1 MLTSNVLSPQQ
12 QNTAVALGFFD
23 GVHRGHRRVLSL
35 CAAQKAQGLTPV
47 CLTFSES
54 PRAVMNGGEFF
65 YLMTRRD
72 KVKVLEAIGMEQVIF
87 ADFRAIMH
95 LSPEAFFHDI
105 LVKQLR
111 AKALFCG
118 FNYHFG
124 KSAEGDSALLQ
135 RLCGE
140 SGIVLTVVPP
150 ETNDGEVVCS
160 TFIRGLIAGG
170 EVERANQLLGA
181 RFGFSAEI
189 THGRRLGRELGTP
202 TINMPLE
209 KDLVLPKFGVYA
221 SLVTLESGER
231 FGGVTN
237 VGVKPTVGGTVPLWE
252 TWMPDYH
259 GGEIYG
265 QTADVRLLK
274 FLRPEQKFDNLNALR
289 GAILRDGEQA
299 KAIFRQIGESA
310 T

>member
-12 QNTAVALGFFD
+12 QHTAVALGFFD

-35 CAAQKAQGLTPV
+35 CAAQKAHGLVPV

-54 PRAVMNGGEFF
+54 PRAVMNGGAFF
-65 YLMTRRD
+65 YLMTQRD
-72 KVKVLEAIGMEQVIF
+72 KVKVLEGIGMEQVIF
-87 ADFRAIMH
+87 ADFRSIMH
-95 LSPEAFFHDI
+95 LSPEEFFHEI
-105 LVKQLR
+105 LVKRLR

-124 KSAEGDSALLQ
+124 KNAEGDSALLQ
-135 RLCGE
+135 RLCDE
-140 SGIVLTVVPP
+140 SGIALTIVPP
-150 ETNDGEVVCS
+150 EKNEGEVVCS
-160 TFIRGLIAGG
+160 TFIRGLIADG

-202 TINMPLE
+202 TLNMPLE
-209 KDLVLPKFGVYA
+209 KDLIVPKFGVYA

-274 FLRPEQKFDNLNALR
+274 FLRPEQKFDSLTALR
-289 GAILRDGEQA
+289 DAILKDGEQA
-299 KAIFRQIGESA
+299 KAVFRQIGGSA

>member
-1 MLTSNVLSPQQ
+1 MLTSTVLSPQQ
-12 QNTAVALGFFD
+12 QHTAVALGFFD

-35 CAAQKAQGLTPV
+35 CAAQKAQGLAPV

-72 KVKVLEAIGMEQVIF
+72 KVKVMEKIGMEQVIF

-95 LSPEAFFHDI
+95 LSPEEFYHEI
-105 LVKQLR
+105 LVKKLR

-124 KSAEGDSALLQ
+124 KNAEGDSALLQ
-135 RLCGE
+135 RLCDE
-140 SGIVLTVVPP
+140 SGIALTVVPP
-150 ETNDGEVVCS
+150 EKNDGEVVCS
-160 TFIRGLIAGG
+160 TFIRGLIADG
-170 EVERANQLLGA
+170 EVERANALLGA

-202 TINMPLE
+202 TLNMPLE
-209 KDLVLPKFGVYA
+209 IDLVVPKFGVYA

-274 FLRPEQKFDNLNALR
+274 FLRPEQKFDSLADLR
-289 GAILRDGEQA
+289 DAILRDGEQA
-299 KAIFRQIGESA
+299 KAVFRQIGESA

>member
-1 MLTSNVLSPQQ
+1 MDAIKELKRTRLMVLARGVPKDVLLK
-12 QNTAVALGFFD
+12 AVGAIKEAGVTVFESTFD
-23 GVHRGHRRVLSL
+23 HRRADCVAENAEKI
-35 CAAQKAQGLTPV
+35 AALVA
-47 CLTFSES
+47 
-54 PRAVMNGGEFF
+54 AYGER
-65 YLMTRRD
+65 M
-72 KVKVLEAIGMEQVIF
+72 AIG
-87 ADFRAIMH
+87 A
-95 LSPEAFFHDI
+95 
-105 LVKQLR
+105 
-111 AKALFCG
+111 G
-118 FNYHFG
+118 T
-124 KSAEGDSALLQ
+124 
-135 RLCGE
+135 
-140 SGIVLTVVPP
+140 VLTVVPP
-150 ETNDGEVVCS
+150 EKNDGEVVCS
-160 TFIRGLIAGG
+160 TFIRGLIADG
-170 EVERANQLLGA
+170 EVERANELLGA

-202 TINMPLE
+202 TLNMPLE
-209 KDLVLPKFGVYA
+209 IDLVVPKFGVYA

>member
-1 MLTSNVLSPQQ
+1 MLTSTVLSPQQ
-12 QNTAVALGFFD
+12 QHTAVALGFFD

-35 CAAQKAQGLTPV
+35 CAAQKAQGLMPV

-72 KVKVLEAIGMEQVIF
+72 KVKVLEKIGMEQVIF
-87 ADFRAIMH
+87 ADFGAIMH
-95 LSPEAFFHDI
+95 LSPEEFFHEI
-105 LVKQLR
+105 LVKELR

-124 KSAEGDSALLQ
+124 KNAEGDSAFLQ
-135 RLCGE
+135 RLCDE
-140 SGIVLTVVPP
+140 SGIALTVVPP
-150 ETNDGEVVCS
+150 EKNDGEVVCS
-160 TFIRGLIAGG
+160 TFIRGLIADG
-170 EVERANQLLGA
+170 EVERANELLGA

-202 TINMPLE
+202 TLNMPLE
-209 KDLVLPKFGVYA
+209 IDLVVPKFGVYA

-274 FLRPEQKFDNLNALR
+274 FLRPEQKFDSLADLR
-289 GAILRDGEQA
+289 DAILHDGEQA
-299 KAIFRQIGESA
+299 KAVFRQIEESA

>member
-1 MLTSNVLSPQQ
+1 M
-12 QNTAVALGFFD
+12 ALGFFD

-35 CAAQKAQGLTPV
+35 CAAQKAQGLMPV

-54 PRAVMNGGEFF
+54 PRAVMNGGDFF

-72 KVKVLEAIGMEQVIF
+72 KVKVLEKIGMEQVIF
-87 ADFRAIMH
+87 ADFRTIMH
-95 LSPEAFFHDI
+95 LSPEAFFHEI
-105 LVKQLR
+105 LVKKLR

-124 KSAEGDSALLQ
+124 KNAEGDSALLQ
-135 RLCGE
+135 RLCDE
-140 SGIVLTVVPP
+140 SGIALTVVPP
-150 ETNDGEVVCS
+150 EKNEGEVVCS
-160 TFIRGLIAGG
+160 TFIRGLIADG
-170 EVERANQLLGA
+170 EVERANELLGA

-202 TINMPLE
+202 TLNMPLE
-209 KDLVLPKFGVYA
+209 IDLVVPKFGVYA

-274 FLRPEQKFDNLNALR
+274 FLRPEQTFDSLADLR
-289 GAILRDGEQA
+289 DAILHDGEQA
-299 KAIFRQIGESA
+299 KAVFRQIGESA

>member
-1 MLTSNVLSPQQ
+1 MLTSTVLSPQQ
-12 QNTAVALGFFD
+12 QHTAVALGFFD

-35 CAAQKAQGLTPV
+35 CAAQKAQGLMPV

-72 KVKVLEAIGMEQVIF
+72 KVKVLEKIGMEQVIF

-95 LSPEAFFHDI
+95 LSPEEFFHEI
-105 LVKQLR
+105 LVKKLR

-124 KSAEGDSALLQ
+124 KNAEGDSALLQ
-135 RLCGE
+135 RLCDE
-140 SGIVLTVVPP
+140 SGIALTVVPP
-150 ETNDGEVVCS
+150 EKNDGEVVCS
-160 TFIRGLIAGG
+160 TFIRGLIADG
-170 EVERANQLLGA
+170 EVERANELLGA

-202 TINMPLE
+202 TLNMPLE
-209 KDLVLPKFGVYA
+209 IDLVVPKFGVYA

-265 QTADVRLLK
+265 QTADVRLLD
-274 FLRPEQKFDNLNALR
+274 FIRPEQKFNSLDELKDEILKNSERALEIC
-289 GAILRDGEQA
+289 GG
-299 KAIFRQIGESA
+299 
-310 T
+310 

>member
-12 QNTAVALGFFD
+12 QHTAVALGFFD

-35 CAAQKAQGLTPV
+35 CAAQKAHGLVPV

-54 PRAVMNGGEFF
+54 PRAVMNGGAFF
-65 YLMTRRD
+65 YLMTQRD
-72 KVKVLEAIGMEQVIF
+72 KVRVLEGIGMEQVIF
-87 ADFRAIMH
+87 ADFRSIMH
-95 LSPEAFFHDI
+95 LSPEEFFHEI
-105 LVKQLR
+105 LVKKLR

-124 KSAEGDSALLQ
+124 KNAEGDSALLQ
-135 RLCGE
+135 RLCDE
-140 SGIVLTVVPP
+140 SGIALTVVPP
-150 ETNDGEVVCS
+150 EKNDGEVVCS
-160 TFIRGLIAGG
+160 TFIRGLIADG
-170 EVERANQLLGA
+170 EVERANELLGA

-202 TINMPLE
+202 TLNMPLE
-209 KDLVLPKFGVYA
+209 IDLVVPKFGVYA

-274 FLRPEQKFDNLNALR
+274 FLRPEQKFDSLTALR
-289 GAILRDGEQA
+289 DAILKDGEQA
-299 KAIFRQIGESA
+299 KAVFRQIGGSA